1 MSFMRM
7 PSEVESGEIM
17 GGGDWANEYSYKNP
31 TTGKWEY
38 TRSPRTYGDNG
49 DMTYEEW
56 MKSLGREPGS
66 YGPSASDYLYNEWLK
81 RVTPKG
87 TGRMNGMGE
96 FIAGT
101 RPNKDVSEEF
111 TTNETPQL
119 GNIISESSNGSSSGG
134 VSSSEEHLESTSSS
148 GDKGTDYSW
157 ITAATEEALPE
168 QESEYPNGMSEDK
181 FNDYYTLAYG
191 MTHGTPK
198 KPDEKEKGIE
208 IGDSLLSNKAS
219 EGYDKFIAPLEMN
232 KAWDEANKH
241 IDSENVKL
249 SNKTSAIAD
258 AIKGAGDAAKDVD
271 PEAAKEFGIG
281 KDTDEV
287 ALKRS
292 EIDAKIK
299 KAEDDMANFIK
310 EYASDEG
317 VLYNDSVGLTEQ
329 PWHKATSEVQGL
341 RPDLDAALEP
351 GKTVKVEVD
360 TIYSPKGTL
369 CEVTHNK
376 DDTWTVVTSN
386 GVTFTGK
393 GTGENN
399 IAKGLGLVGVSENP
413 ADRRE
418 TVWGKTY
425 IMSGGETAR
434 EMFGDESIK
443 GIIDYSA
450 ARTAAYRDK
459 KAFEKEYGKPEETAD
474 KVTPEETA
482 DKVTPTE
489 KEEEKP
495 IRTVKEIKE
504 EYAKI
509 DVSTVTNTEEAIECK
524 DKIKDLTTE
533 GVQASNRNFV
543 TIYNELINKGIKA
556 KDLYNQPE
564 ITEYSQESFEFGQDI
579 YEKYSELEAKTN
591 ELGLTSDK
599 LNKKYI
605 NKNLE
610 EISLKVAQLDPEK
623 TKITGSYY
631 SPGSD
636 MNGTNTSQPTGIQIK
651 LSKEQVKALAE
662 YADDI
667 QCGKDAGL
675 AIMKSSAFNGA
686 KNVKGGEYTE
696 KWKKAD
702 ALETVKG
709 FKTLTKDELKN
720 KLTWKDY
727 FAAAVKGTLGTVVTA
742 IGVAVAPTNPV
753 LGTLL
758 ITAGTNTAGK
768 AGLQITTDVV
778 RSKSTNE
785 EMMFGSGEGGKDV
798 FRDIYNRTFEP
809 ANIGDPRS
817 VGTYTNLAGGA
828 VNIATGFVEL
838 VENPVVGVTAI
849 KEGVEAI
856 NRVGN
861 GGLRGNI
868 GNGINNIYEL
878 GVDVSTFLDR
888 PDLSPEELGLTKALP
903 TFIPNVKDKRIWNGD
918 YTVYEENL
926 ENKASD
932 AAASEYGSAESSE
945 ELSEEEEQEALN
957 STYSGA
963 KEQAKNSNLATDYN
977 AGMEQEVNEAVSDER
992 VKGYIVKIYGSEPD
1006 YIRNAISKIL
1016 TAHSEREWK

>member
-1 MSFMRM
+1 MSFLVM
-7 PSEVESGEIM
+7 PSERETGEIM

-31 TTGKWEY
+31 STGKWEY
-38 TRSPRTYGDNG
+38 TRSPRIYGDNG
-49 DMTYEEW
+49 DLTYEEW
-56 MKSLGREPGS
+56 MKKVRGWEPGT
-66 YGPSASDYLYNEWLK
+66 YGPNASDNAYNEWLK
-81 RVTPKG
+81 RVTPEGK
-87 TGRMNGMGE
+87 GRMNGMGE
-96 FIAGT
+96 IIAGT
-101 RPNKDVSEEF
+101 KPNKDVSGEF
-111 TTNETPQL
+111 TTNKTSQL

-134 VSSSEEHLESTSSS
+134 VSSSEESLESVSSS

-181 FNDYYTLAYG
+181 FNDYYTFAYG
-191 MTHGTPK
+191 MTHETPK
-198 KPDEKEKGIE
+198 KLDEKEKDIE

-258 AIKGAGDAAKDVD
+258 ALKGAGDVAKDVD

-281 KDTDEV
+281 KDTDDV

-292 EIDAKIK
+292 EIDANIK

-329 PWHKATSEVQGL
+329 PWYKATSEVNGL
-341 RPDLDAALEP
+341 MPDLDAALEP
-351 GKTVKVEVD
+351 GKTVKVKTD
-360 TIYSPKGTL
+360 TVYSPKGTL

-376 DDTWTVVTSN
+376 DDTWTIVTSN

-418 TVWGKTY
+418 TVWGKAQ
-425 IMSGGETAR
+425 IMSGGKSVR

-443 GIIDYSA
+443 GMIDYSA

-474 KVTPEETA
+474 KI
-482 DKVTPTE
+482 TPTE
-489 KEEEKP
+489 KEEKP

-509 DVSTVTNTEEAIECK
+509 DVSTVTNAEEAVECK

-543 TIYNELINKGIKA
+543 TIYNELVNKGIKA

-564 ITEYSQESFEFGQDI
+564 ITKYSQESFEFGQDI

-605 NKNLE
+605 NKNID
-610 EISLKVAQLDPEK
+610 EITLKVAKLDPKLAEK
-623 TKITGSYY
+623 KKITKMTGTYY

-636 MNGTNTSQPTGIQIK
+636 MNGTGVQPTGITPIP
-651 LSKEQVKALAE
+651 LSKEQVKALAD

-686 KNVKGGEYTE
+686 KNVKGGKYTE
-696 KWKKAD
+696 EWKKSA
-702 ALETVKG
+702 ALEKG
-709 FKTLTKDELKN
+709 NFKEGAKEFAKDQG

-742 IGVAVAPTNPV
+742 IGVAVAPANPV

-758 ITAGTNTAGK
+758 ITAGTASAGK

-798 FRDIYNRTFEP
+798 FRDIYNRSLEP

-849 KEGVEAI
+849 KEGVEDI

-888 PDLSPEELGLTKALP
+888 ADLSPEALGLTKTLP

-918 YTVYEENL
+918 YTVYEEDT
-926 ENKASD
+926 ENKATD
-932 AAASEYGSAESSE
+932 AAASEYDSAESSE
-945 ELSEEEEQEALN
+945 ELSEEEQEALD

-977 AGMEQEVNEAVSDER
+977 AGMEKETNEAVSDER

>member
-49 DMTYEEW
+49 NLTYEEW

-111 TTNETPQL
+111 TTNETSQL
-119 GNIISESSNGSSSGG
+119 GNTISESSNGSSSGG

-198 KPDEKEKGIE
+198 KSDEKEKDIE

-258 AIKGAGDAAKDVD
+258 VLKGAGDAAKDVD

-341 RPDLDAALEP
+341 RPDLDATLEP

-360 TIYSPKGTL
+360 TVYSPKGTS

-474 KVTPEETA
+474 KFAPAEKEESA
-482 DKVTPTE
+482 DKITST
-489 KEEEKP
+489 EEEKP

-504 EYAKI
+504 EISKI
-509 DVSTVTNTEEAIECK
+509 DVSTVTNVEEAKETEE
-524 DKIKDLTTE
+524 KITTLAEE
-533 GVQASNRNFV
+533 GAKSLHNDFT
-543 TIYNELINKGIKA
+543 TIYKNLIDKGIKA
-556 KDLYNQPE
+556 KDIYDQPE
-564 ITEYSQESFEFGQDI
+564 IKKYSQDVFEFGQDL
-579 YEKYSELEAKTN
+579 YEGSSRIEARTD
-591 ELGLTSDK
+591 ELGLTVDK

-605 NKNLE
+605 NKHLDE
-610 EISLKVAQLDPEK
+610 MSWKVGQLDPENSK
-623 TKITGSYY
+623 SVGSYY

-636 MNGTNTSQPTGIQIK
+636 MNGTSVQPTGVID
-651 LSKEQVKALAE
+651 LSKEDIKTLE
-662 YADDI
+662 RYANGI
-667 QCGKDAGL
+667 QSTRDAGL
-675 AIMKSSAFNGA
+675 AMMKAGAFNGA
-686 KNVKGGEYTE
+686 KNVKGGKYTE
-696 KWKKAD
+696 EWKKSA

-742 IGVAVAPTNPV
+742 LGVAVSAANPA
-753 LGTLL
+753 LGGLL
-758 ITAGTNTAGK
+758 IATGTTAAGK

-798 FRDIYNRTFEP
+798 FRDIYNRSLEP

-817 VGTYTNLAGGA
+817 VGTYTTAIGGT
-828 VNIATGFVEL
+828 VKIATGFMEL
-838 VENPVVGVTAI
+838 FENPVVGVTVI
-849 KEGVEAI
+849 KEGVEDI
-856 NRVGN
+856 NNAGN
-861 GGLRGNI
+861 GGLRGAL
-868 GNGINNIYEL
+868 GNGINSLYEF
-878 GVDVSTFLDR
+878 GDAFSTLLNR

-918 YTVYEENL
+918 YTVYEEDL

-932 AAASEYGSAESSE
+932 AAASEYGSAGSSD

-1006 YIRNAISKIL
+1006 FIRNAISKIL

>member
-1 MSFMRM
+1 MSFLVM
-7 PSEVESGEIM
+7 PSERETGEIM
-17 GGGDWANEYSYKNP
+17 GGGDWANEYAYKNP
-31 TTGKWEY
+31 STGKWEY
-38 TRSPRTYGDNG
+38 TRSPRVYGDNG
-49 DMTYEEW
+49 NMTYEEW
-56 MKSLGREPGS
+56 MKSLGREPGT

-81 RVTPKG
+81 SVTPKG
-87 TGRMNGMGE
+87 TGRMNGTGE
-96 FIAGT
+96 YIVGT
-101 RPNKDVSEEF
+101 KPAEAKEF
-111 TTNETPQL
+111 
-119 GNIISESSNGSSSGG
+119 SSSDISPTSAITETSGNSSSSTIASP
-134 VSSSEEHLESTSSS
+134 VSSSEDSKQVSSNEEN
-148 GDKGTDYSW
+148 KGTDYSW
-157 ITAATEEALPE
+157 LTEAAEQVIPENKENKEEPSKNKEGEYYTFGITKEPSKKEDDEYNWVTDTSNENKVANKPANKINDISNAIRNIGKDAEKENQKLAKANPEATEEFDIGKKAGKAVSDFEEDYRKVIKKYGKDSSEALKAQAKLNAALQATIAIGEVAIPQAEEFFKKSNVKPGKKSNTTIGNYNYTIENFGEYEPDRSGNNMLRVTIYDSKSGVEYNFEARSNKNNEFSMESIANEKNSIAEMVDKSMKAFGLKTEETIPE
-168 QESEYPNGMSEDK
+168 APAPVVPEPKEETTPEV
-181 FNDYYTLAYG
+181 TPVPE
-191 MTHGTPK
+191 TPK
-198 KPDEKEKGIE
+198 APIPETKEETKEEIPTKIE
-208 IGDSLLSNKAS
+208 
-219 EGYDKFIAPLEMN
+219 
-232 KAWDEANKH
+232 
-241 IDSENVKL
+241 
-249 SNKTSAIAD
+249 
-258 AIKGAGDAAKDVD
+258 
-271 PEAAKEFGIG
+271 
-281 KDTDEV
+281 
-287 ALKRS
+287 
-292 EIDAKIK
+292 EITK
-299 KAEDDMANFIK
+299 
-310 EYASDEG
+310 
-317 VLYNDSVGLTEQ
+317 
-329 PWHKATSEVQGL
+329 
-341 RPDLDAALEP
+341 
-351 GKTVKVEVD
+351 
-360 TIYSPKGTL
+360 
-369 CEVTHNK
+369 
-376 DDTWTVVTSN
+376 
-386 GVTFTGK
+386 
-393 GTGENN
+393 
-399 IAKGLGLVGVSENP
+399 
-413 ADRRE
+413 E
-418 TVWGKTY
+418 TV
-425 IMSGGETAR
+425 
-434 EMFGDESIK
+434 
-443 GIIDYSA
+443 
-450 ARTAAYRDK
+450 DK
-459 KAFEKEYGKPEETAD
+459 I
-474 KVTPEETA
+474 
-482 DKVTPTE
+482 TPT
-489 KEEEKP
+489 EEEKP

-509 DVSTVTNTEEAIECK
+509 DVSTVTNAEEAIECK

-533 GVQASNRNFV
+533 GVQASNRDFI
-543 TIYNELINKGIKA
+543 TIYKELVSKGIKA

-564 ITEYSQESFEFGQDI
+564 ITKYSQESFEFGQDI

-605 NKNLE
+605 NKNID

-636 MNGTNTSQPTGIQIK
+636 MNGTSVQPTGIK
-651 LSKEQVKALAE
+651 LSKEEVKALAD

-686 KNVKGGEYTE
+686 KNVKGGKYTE
-696 KWKKAD
+696 EWKKSA

-753 LGTLL
+753 LGSLL
-758 ITAGTNTAGK
+758 IAAGTASAGK

-798 FRDIYNRTFEP
+798 FRDIYNRTLEP

-838 VENPVVGVTAI
+838 VENPVVGVTTI
-849 KEGVEAI
+849 KEGVEDI

-918 YTVYEENL
+918 YTVYEDTKNT
-926 ENKASD
+926 AAD
-932 AAASEYGSAESSE
+932 PAAASEYGSAESSE
-945 ELSEEEEQEALN
+945 ELSEEEQEALD
-957 STYSGA
+957 STYSGT

-977 AGMEQEVNEAVSDER
+977 AGMEQDVNEAVSDER
-992 VKGYIVKIYGSEPD
+992 VKSYIVKIYGSEPD
-1006 YIRNAISKIL
+1006 FIRNAISKIL